1 MKESKFITQGT
12 LPESQQE
19 TSAYSDQYIK
29 SERISTS
36 SKNLDDLLSGG
47 LETGGITQ
55 FFGESNCGKSHL
67 CHLLC
72 TCPARTISSLLT
84 STLRENFVWK
94 KLRLWLKPE
103 D

>member
-36 SKNLDDLLSGG
+36 SKNLDDLL
-47 LETGGITQ
+47 
-55 FFGESNCGKSHL
+55 
-67 CHLLC
+67 
-72 TCPARTISSLLT
+72 
-84 STLRENFVWK
+84 V
-94 KLRLWLKPE
+94 E